1 MPPLVQLQYSQPN
14 LIHFMK
20 ALSRDVTRIERRYW
34 SPWHRDEMLSFTV
47 MSYNIL
53 ALHCEKNRERFPFSS
68 QRFLDRS
75 YRIPKIKE
83 IITDLGADI
92 CCLQEVEGGFF
103 HGGFGGMMGGGGMPG
118 ETVEEGVWIK
128 ISGGNIRLYG
138 GVDVL
143 DSNGI
148 IEISGGTVIVD
159 TPRLA
164 VYGSPN
170 GIIDANGETVKQRL
184 NIRSA
189 LRKLNEF
196 KQETC
201 K

>member
-1 MPPLVQLQYSQPN
+1 
-14 LIHFMK
+14 
-20 ALSRDVTRIERRYW
+20 
-34 SPWHRDEMLSFTV
+34 
-47 MSYNIL
+47 
-53 ALHCEKNRERFPFSS
+53 
-68 QRFLDRS
+68 
-75 YRIPKIKE
+75 
-83 IITDLGADI
+83 
-92 CCLQEVEGGFF
+92 
-103 HGGFGGMMGGGGMPG
+103 MMGGGGMPG

-170 GIIDANGETVKQRL
+170 GIIDANGETVITGGTFVCYAQSTGSVTRITKNPSLAVSSRL
-184 NIRSA
+184 SA
-189 LRKLNEF
+189 GAATEVKDAGGQVIYTDTVQNGGSVFFITSDLLKSG
-196 KQETC
+196 ETYTVITGGSTQSTAAQ
-201 K
+201 